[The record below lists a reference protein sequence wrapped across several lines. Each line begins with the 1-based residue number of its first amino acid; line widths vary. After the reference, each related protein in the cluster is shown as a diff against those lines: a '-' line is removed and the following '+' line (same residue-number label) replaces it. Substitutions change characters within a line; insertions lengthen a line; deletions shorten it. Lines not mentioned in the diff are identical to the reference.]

1 MKTAL
6 CIGIN
11 KYPSAPLAGCVNDAN
26 DWSDFLTKKGY
37 HVTKLLDKDATKK
50 AIFGGIMNLVKSLN
64 AGDKGVVFFAGHGT
78 WIPDL
83 NGDEVDGR
91 DECLCPYD
99 MSSTNLLVDDE
110 LAECWVHIKPGV
122 QLVLITDS
130 CHSGTVFRFADG
142 EEPYTPF
149 IRYIPPA
156 NIFTEQKDLT
166 NAQLAMRFTPTS
178 LGDQPVQGL
187 IHFAGCGDKEYSCD
201 ARFNNRPNGAFSRAA
216 LDILNGNFH
225 GTYQDLYTAIRKKL
239 PSWNYPQTPELNA
252 TTVDKHA
259 TAFV

>member
-11 KYPSAPLAGCVNDAN
+11 QYPSAPLAGCVNDAN
-26 DWSDFLTKKGY
+26 DWTAFLGKKGY
-37 HVTKLLDKDATKK
+37 AVTTLLDAQATKE
-50 AIFGGIMNLVKSLN
+50 AIFSGILTLVKSLN
-64 AGDKGVVFFAGHGT
+64 AGDRGVVFFAGHGT
-78 WIPDL
+78 WTPDV

-110 LAECWVHIKPGV
+110 LAECWIHLTPGS

-142 EEPYTPF
+142 DEPYTPF

-156 NIFTEQKDLT
+156 NIFTEQRDLI
-166 NAQLAMRFTPTS
+166 NAQIAMRFTPTS
-178 LGDQPVQGL
+178 LGDQPIQGL
-187 IHFAGCGDKEYSCD
+187 VHFAGCGDKEYSCD
-201 ARFNNRPNGAFSRAA
+201 ARFNGRPNGAFSRAA
-216 LDILNGNFH
+216 LDILNKNFD
-225 GTYQDLYTAIRKKL
+225 GSYQDLYSAIRKKL

-259 TAFV
+259 RAFV